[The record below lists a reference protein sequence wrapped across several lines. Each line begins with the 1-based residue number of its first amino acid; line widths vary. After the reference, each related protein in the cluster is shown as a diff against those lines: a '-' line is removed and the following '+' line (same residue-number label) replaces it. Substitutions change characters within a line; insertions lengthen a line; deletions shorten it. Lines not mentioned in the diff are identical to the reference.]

1 METFGVTGGMR
12 RGGRGRGRGRGGYRG
27 GRGGSRYQGREDSGR
42 SGRGGWRGG
51 RGGSRGGRQKA
62 WVDYPINGDD
72 DRVPRNIP
80 NGPSVVRYKNLFSF
94 FVSQGTFV
102 CDQTEKMIRIHNK
115 PCPSLH
121 PYTLTN
127 ESYTYSGYQSHAPS
141 NDFFPFRK
149 LHFGGRQSNVS
160 MTITA
165 SRVS

>member
-62 WVDYPINGDD
+62 WVDYPINDD

-80 NGPSVVRYKNLFSF
+80 NGPSVVN
-94 FVSQGTFV
+94 
-102 CDQTEKMIRIHNK
+102 
-115 PCPSLH
+115 
-121 PYTLTN
+121 
-127 ESYTYSGYQSHAPS
+127 YS
-141 NDFFPFRK
+141 
-149 LHFGGRQSNVS
+149 
-160 MTITA
+160 
-165 SRVS
+165 